1 MQDLNSGAVLAGI
14 LISNIAVMV
23 GAYVSLRVAVAEM
36 RVAQSGTVKDLDK
49 LSIDVDR
56 LASKLREAEKS
67 IIMAQK

>member
-56 LASKLREAEKS
+56 LASKLRDAEKS